1 MVQRQKFLRKELTMA
16 KLRGKEPR
24 PQDKRLKLMV
34 FGEAG
39 VGKTTACLQMPRPY
53 IIDCERGTDNYSAQ
67 VKAVGGVV
75 FNTVDSEEL
84 LNEVRTLRTERHDY
98 LTLCIDSI
106 TTVYSDLLEKCE
118 AKVGSE
124 FGRHYGLA
132 NKTMRTFMNLIMSL
146 DMNVVITAHSKPIY
160 GTNLAVLG
168 KTFDGW
174 KNMDYTFDLVL
185 ELKRATPTER
195 HARVVKTR
203 IDTFPDGETFA
214 WSLSSIADR
223 YDLKEMQ
230 RKPVSVKVA
239 TSRQVSDIKTLV
251 SMMEG
256 GDEFVRKC
264 LTKANVD
271 LVTDLEADQA
281 AKVIQHLEKVT
292 GGIHV

>member
-1 MVQRQKFLRKELTMA
+1 MA
-16 KLRGKEPR
+16 KLRGTKPR
-24 PQDKRLKLMV
+24 PQDKRLKAMI

-53 IIDCERGTDNYSAQ
+53 IIDCERGTDNYSDQ
-67 VKAVGGVV
+67 IEAVGGLVYH
-75 FNTVDSEEL
+75 TVDMDEL
-84 LNEVRTLRTERHDY
+84 MDEVRTLRTEKHDR

-106 TTVYSDLLEKCE
+106 TTVYNGLLDKCE

-132 NKTMRTFMNLIMSL
+132 NKTMRPFINLLLGL
-146 DMNVVITAHSKPIY
+146 DMNVIMTAHSKPIY
-160 GTNLAVLG
+160 GTNLSVLG

-174 KNMDYTFDLVL
+174 KNLDYMFDLVF
-185 ELKRATPTER
+185 ELTRATPTER
-195 HARVVKTR
+195 HARVIKTR

-223 YDLKEMQ
+223 YDLKEME
-230 RKPVSVKVA
+230 RKTVPVEVA
-239 TSRQVSDIKTLV
+239 TSGQVSDIKTLV

-271 LVTDLEADQA
+271 LVTDLAADQA

-292 GGIHV
+292 GGLHV

>member
-1 MVQRQKFLRKELTMA
+1 MA
-16 KLRGKEPR
+16 KLRGKEPH
-24 PQDKRLKLMV
+24 PQDKRLKLMI
-34 FGEAG
+34 FGTAG
-39 VGKTTACLQMPRPY
+39 SGKTTACLQMEKPY

-67 VKAVGGVV
+67 IKSVGGVV
-75 FNTVDSEEL
+75 FHTVDSDEL
-84 LNEVRTLRTERHDY
+84 LDEVRALRTEKHDY

-106 TTVYSDLLEKCE
+106 TTVYADLLEKCE

-174 KNMDYTFDLVL
+174 KNMDYMFDLVL
-185 ELKRATPTER
+185 ELTRATPTER
-195 HARVVKTR
+195 HARVIKTR
-203 IDTFPDGETFA
+203 IEGFPDGETFA
-214 WSLSSIADR
+214 WSLSSIAER

-230 RKPVSVKVA
+230 RKSVPVEIA
-239 TSRQVSDIKTLV
+239 TSGQVSEIKTLV

-256 GDEFVRKC
+256 GNEFVRKC

-271 LVTDLEADQA
+271 LVTDLTADQA

-292 GGIHV
+292 GGLHV

>member
-1 MVQRQKFLRKELTMA
+1 MA
-16 KLRGKEPR
+16 KLRGTKPR
-24 PQDKRLKLMV
+24 PQDKRLKAMI

-53 IIDCERGTDNYSAQ
+53 IIDCEHGTDNYSDQ
-67 VKAVGGVV
+67 IEAVGGLVYH
-75 FNTVDSEEL
+75 TVDMDEL
-84 LNEVRTLRTERHDY
+84 MDEVRTLRTEKHDR

-106 TTVYSDLLEKCE
+106 TTVYNDLLDKCE

-132 NKTMRTFMNLIMSL
+132 NKTMRPFINLLLGL
-146 DMNVVITAHSKPIY
+146 DMNVIMTAHSKPIY
-160 GTNLAVLG
+160 GSNLSVLG
-168 KTFDGW
+168 RTFDGW
-174 KNMDYTFDLVL
+174 KNLDYMFDLVF

-203 IDTFPDGETFA
+203 IDSFPDGETFA
-214 WSLSSIADR
+214 FSLSSIADR
-223 YDLKEMQ
+223 YDLKEME
-230 RKPVSVKVA
+230 RKPVPVEVA
-239 TSRQVSDIKTLV
+239 TTRQVSDIKTLV

-271 LVTDLEADQA
+271 LVSDLSTEQAD
-281 AKVIQHLEKVT
+281 KIIQHLEKVT
-292 GGIHV
+292 GGLHV